1 MINRPAG
8 LDVPEM
14 DIDPF
19 SHDFLTMPYPDH
31 ERMREAGPWVWL
43 TQHGIL
49 ATCRHA
55 QVKAVLS
62 DHANFIS
69 SAGVGLANFNREAPF
84 RPKSLILEAD
94 PPDHTRARTILARIL
109 SPKTVTHIRESFK
122 QEADQLV
129 DTLLQRCPR
138 GPPHRAPISRPAGQ
152 SAVRHRFFARPTPPP
167 PIDLGPVVQTPA
179 STLGK

>member
-8 LDVPEM
+8 LDVPEI

-19 SHDFLTMPYPDH
+19 SHAFLTMPYPDH
-31 ERMREAGPWVWL
+31 ERMRQAGPWVWL

-62 DHANFIS
+62 DHVNFIS

-94 PPDHTRARTILARIL
+94 PPDPNL
-109 SPKTVTHIRESFK
+109 
-122 QEADQLV
+122 
-129 DTLLQRCPR
+129 
-138 GPPHRAPISRPAGQ
+138 
-152 SAVRHRFFARPTPPP
+152 
-167 PIDLGPVVQTPA
+167 
-179 STLGK
+179 

>member
-8 LDVPEM
+8 LDVPEI

-19 SHDFLTMPYPDH
+19 SHAFLTMPYPDH
-31 ERMREAGPWVWL
+31 ERMRQAGPWVWL

-62 DHANFIS
+62 DHVNFIS

-84 RPKSLILEAD
+84 RPKSLILEAKFGK
-94 PPDHTRARTILARIL
+94 PSNKRL
-109 SPKTVTHIRESFK
+109 SNWWTACWSD
-122 QEADQLV
+122 A
-129 DTLLQRCPR
+129 
-138 GPPHRAPISRPAGQ
+138 A
-152 SAVRHRFFARPTPPP
+152 AV
-167 PIDLGPVVQTPA
+167 G
-179 STLGK
+179 